1 MNIEQNQFN
10 TNKNSK
16 IFICIQNAFIFL
28 VKRAQIVEGNGI
40 TASSNFYVTL
50 KLQNVK
56 STTFTAKGPQ
66 PYWDQEFLL

>member
-1 MNIEQNQFN
+1 MHLY
-10 TNKNSK
+10 
-16 IFICIQNAFIFL
+16 FL
-28 VKRAQIVEGNGI
+28 VKRAHIAEGNGI

>member
-1 MNIEQNQFN
+1 MNFQQNPFN
-10 TNKNSK
+10 TTKNLK
-16 IFICIQNAFIFL
+16 IWFIYIAFIFL

-66 PYWDQEFLL
+66 PHWDQEFLL